1 MVPLQTPGQL
11 FGRHQKN
18 GWPFLPSDTYLSSI
32 IVMAFTGHIAGLT
45 SPGQSSMYLIEIH
58 RRYNQPRHPW
68 VVPYEITWYPQE
80 TWMVSP
86 VLISP
91 SGIYLESIEML
102 LASPAQSGPSGSYL
116 PSIDYMVE
124 IPRLDRLFITKT
136 DMHPF
141 PIQKDLFQKNIS
153 N

>member
-1 MVPLQTPGQL
+1 
-11 FGRHQKN
+11 
-18 GWPFLPSDTYLSSI
+18 
-32 IVMAFTGHIAGLT
+32 
-45 SPGQSSMYLIEIH
+45 
-58 RRYNQPRHPW
+58 
-68 VVPYEITWYPQE
+68 
-80 TWMVSP
+80 MVSP

-116 PSIDYMVE
+116 PSIDYKVE

-141 PIQKDLFQKNIS
+141 SIQKDLF
-153 N
+153 